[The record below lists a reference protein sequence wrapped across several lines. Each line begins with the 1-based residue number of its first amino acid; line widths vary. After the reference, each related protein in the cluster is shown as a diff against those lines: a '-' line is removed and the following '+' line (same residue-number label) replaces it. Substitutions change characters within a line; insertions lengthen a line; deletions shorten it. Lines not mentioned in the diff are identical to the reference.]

1 MRTHGESTSSGAH
14 PASTPIAIPQPGPGP
29 VVDAPCGAVRG
40 VWRSIASARD
50 DGAANS
56 TGGPGRAVAD
66 RAGAVA
72 DRRTRSAVFYGIP
85 FAEPPTGPR
94 RFLAPVRRGRW
105 EGARDA
111 TRPGPTPQRR
121 PFGETTAIP
130 EPSIPGDDVLA
141 VNVFTPAPGDA
152 DARLPVLVWI
162 HGGGFYAGSPAS
174 PFYDGAAFN
183 RDGVVTVSISYRLGF
198 DGFGWIPDSDAPV
211 NRGVLDQI
219 LALEWVRDNIAAFGG
234 DPERIT
240 VGGQSAGGASALV
253 LLASPRARGLLHGVI
268 CESGGTT
275 AATTADARVIGERA
289 AQIVGITPEMAGW
302 RSVSEERV
310 LDVSEQ
316 FGREFPLFD
325 VSADLSRFIRPP
337 RAISRT
343 FMPVVDGD
351 IIPAATLDAASA
363 AADVPVLCG
372 GVRHELT
379 PIGRA
384 LSGEMAGRGAAE
396 LLAEAGMRP
405 ERITQLTATYPELAG
420 DEELLVGQVVS
431 NGLFRLPVL
440 QWVRRRGADPVAAD
454 RTWVYD
460 FSWCSAL
467 PAPAGGLSTHC
478 MEVPFV
484 FDCLAHPHAD
494 GVQGSPR
501 PQSLADVMHADWV
514 RFIRDGAPGW
524 APWARAGTG
533 RRYGGP
539 AAPAGAV
546 DELVY
551 PLELAMLADAESAQ

>member
-1 MRTHGESTSSGAH
+1 RAG
-14 PASTPIAIPQPGPGP
+14 
-29 VVDAPCGAVRG
+29 
-40 VWRSIASARD
+40 
-50 DGAANS
+50 
-56 TGGPGRAVAD
+56 AVAD

-72 DRRTRSAVFYGIP
+72 DRRTRSAAFYGIP

-94 RFLAPVRRGRW
+94 RFLAPVHRGRW
-105 EGARDA
+105 EGVRDA

-234 DPERIT
+234 DPEWIT

-289 AQIVGITPEMAGW
+289 AQIAGITPEMAGW

-310 LDVSEQ
+310 LDVSKQ
-316 FGREFPLFD
+316 LGREFPLFD

-351 IIPAATLDAASA
+351 IIPAATLDAATA

-384 LSGEMAGRGAAE
+384 LSGEMAGRSAAE

-405 ERITQLTATYPELAG
+405 ERITQLTATYPELAS

-454 RTWVYD
+454 RAWLYD

-501 PQSLADVMHADWV
+501 PQSLAAVMHADWV
-514 RFIRDGAPGW
+514 RFIRDGDPGW

-546 DELVY
+546 DEVVY
-551 PLELAMLADAESAQ
+551 PLELAMLADTESAQ